1 MTHQAMG
8 FIVCLR
14 KTAEKLVLQVCALHN
29 GLCIKA
35 FYSCALFY

>member
-8 FIVCLR
+8 FIICLR
-14 KTAEKLVLQVCALHN
+14 NTAEKLVLQVCAPLN

-35 FYSCALFY
+35 FYSCTLFY